1 MSTGM
6 IVQRGSRAVRH
17 GVQRINQTYKVKEY
31 GRRVTS
37 YSYAIE
43 DDGEI
48 PEIKTDNYYGLTP
61 VYGDGIIGQNTVNS
75 IARGSTLGFT
85 ALIDGYYQNI
95 GVDTWKITNTYSFKG
110 GTYIGELRT
119 YNPIMGYSSPME
131 LPWSRP
137 FVHVVDISDDTE
149 IVEISKTGSYVNLVY
164 TSNGSPLYTT
174 SNAITKFR
182 VTFTGDSYTFYDD
195 KGEIVP
201 WETNNYDIESVTLTK
216 DYSTRYGSTAVA
228 MYQSLDVPHQYKVIE
243 TEE

>member
-1 MSTGM
+1 MSVGM
-6 IVQRGSRAVRH
+6 IVKRGSRAVRH

-37 YSYAIE
+37 YSYDVE

-48 PEIKTDNYYGLTP
+48 PEIITDTNYGITP

-85 ALIDGYYQNI
+85 ALINGYYENI
-95 GVDTWKITNTYSFKG
+95 GVDSWEITNKYSYKG
-110 GTYIGELRT
+110 GVYIGELRT
-119 YNPIMGYSSPME
+119 YNPVMGYSSPME

-137 FVHVVDISDDTE
+137 FVHVVDISDDKE

-174 SNAITKFR
+174 TNAITKFR
-182 VTFTGDSYTFYDD
+182 VTFSGVKYTFYDS
-195 KGEIVP
+195 KHEIVP
-201 WETNNYDIESVTLTK
+201 WETDDYDTEPVTLTK

-228 MYQSLDVPHQYKVIE
+228 MYQSLDVPHKYKVTE
-243 TEE
+243 TEV